1 MPPLAD
7 YHIEVECFQLTKD
20 GESVCG
26 DYFEVR
32 KIVNENRTLAVL
44 SDGLGSGI
52 KANLLSTI
60 TATMALKFFREDMNL
75 SHASRII
82 MDTLPVCEERK
93 ISYATFTAV
102 DIRHDGR
109 VRIIEMDNPSFV
121 HLRNGRVEKH
131 ESSVIESVNWPG
143 RSMVY
148 SEFQLAPED
157 RIVFVSDGVTQAGI
171 GGQELPF
178 GWGDDNLA
186 DFVSQAVE
194 RSPDVSAAR
203 LSSLVVKTA
212 LSKNAKSRCVDDT
225 SCASIY
231 FRRPRKTVMASG
243 PPFHKESDAVM
254 ARLFD
259 SFEGRKLICGGTT
272 ASILGR
278 ELKQDIEVDLST
290 VSQKLPPLSRMKGVE
305 AITEGILTLTEL
317 CSYLESGLQLG
328 VDQSVKTLGRVLM
341 ESDYILFLIGTRV
354 NEAHQD
360 PSLPVDLEI
369 RRNVLKRIMKLLEE
383 KFNKSVVY
391 RYL

>member
-1 MPPLAD
+1 MPPLVD
-7 YHIEVECFQLTKD
+7 YHIELECFQRTKD

-52 KANLLSTI
+52 KASLLSTI
-60 TATMALKFFREDMNL
+60 TATMALKFFSEDLDL

-131 ESSVIESVNWPG
+131 SHSVIESVNWPG
-143 RSMVY
+143 RAMIC

-157 RIVFVSDGVTQAGI
+157 RVVFVSDGVTQAGI
-171 GGQELPF
+171 GGERFPF

-186 DFVSQAVE
+186 EFVSEVVD
-194 RSPDVSAAR
+194 RNPNISAAR
-203 LSSLVVKTA
+203 LSSMVVKTA
-212 LSKNAKSRCVDDT
+212 LSKNRKGKCIDDI
-225 SCASIY
+225 SCASVY
-231 FRRPRKTVMASG
+231 FRRPRKTVVASG
-243 PPFHKESDAVM
+243 PPFHMESDAVM
-254 ARLFD
+254 SRLFD
-259 SFEGRKLICGGTT
+259 SFEGRKVICGGTT
-272 ASILGR
+272 ATIIGR
-278 ELKQDIEVDLST
+278 ELGKEIEVDLTTTST
-290 VSQKLPPLSRMKGVE
+290 KLPPLSKMEGVE
-305 AITEGILTLTEL
+305 VITEGILTLTEL
-317 CSYLESGLQLG
+317 CCYLESGMQTQ
-328 VDQSVKTLGRVLM
+328 VDQSIKALAKVLM
-341 ESDYILFLIGTRV
+341 ESDFIWFLIGTRV
-354 NEAHQD
+354 NDAHQD

-369 RRNVLKRIMKLLEE
+369 RRNVLKRIMKRLEE